1 MCKSVITKKFLDMFP
16 EFEAAYQEHITDYDT
31 ELAHVFFGDNVNEEI
46 IKQLEQAQLNSTADR
61 YFVFFEKIAKEG
73 DLYSRQ
79 VLTTTILARIGDDL
93 NRYVEAQKYMGEW
106 TKKLSDEIE
115 SFIGRKDLRR

>member
-1 MCKSVITKKFLDMFP
+1 MCKSAITKVFLDMFP
-16 EFEAAYQEHITDYDT
+16 EFEAAYQEHILDYDT
-31 ELAHVFFGDNVNEEI
+31 ELAHVFFGDNVNGEI
-46 IKQLEQAQLNSTADR
+46 IKQLDQAQLNSAVDR
-61 YFVFFEKIAKEG
+61 YFVFFEKVAKEG

-93 NRYVEAQKYMGEW
+93 NIYKEAQKYMGEQ

-115 SFIGRKDLRR
+115 LFIGRNHLTR

>member
-1 MCKSVITKKFLDMFP
+1 MCKSVITREFLDMFP
-16 EFEAAYQEHITDYDT
+16 EFEAAYQEHISDYDT

-46 IKQLEQAQLNSTADR
+46 IKQLEQAQFNSTVDK

-93 NRYVEAQKYMGEW
+93 NIYKEAQKYMGER

-115 SFIGRKDLRR
+115 LFIGRKNLTR